1 MRTSTTFFL
10 LVALQSVLLGVLA
23 VDANTKKNAA
33 IPQLTE
39 KRAMVRDYGLT
50 DLCLFT
56 EARYTRHPSL
66 ADQHSPF
73 QDGPLSLEHFPAGS
87 LVGPPPTLMDRAN
100 HD

>member
-1 MRTSTTFFL
+1 MRTSTIFFV
-10 LVALQSVLLGVLA
+10 LVALQAALLGVLA

-39 KRAMVRDYGLT
+39 KRALVREYGLT

-73 QDGPLSLEHFPAGS
+73 QDGPLSLEHFPTGS
-87 LVGPPPTLMDRAN
+87 LVSPPPMLMGRVNND
-100 HD
+100 